1 MTDEQSRAAA
11 IAAGVTPAFVAGEP
25 YEHPVEGVEWHG
37 PGNIRIEVGEPHT
50 EWHAVQVRVVTPFGT
65 VVHVVD
71 VP

>member
-11 IAAGVTPAFVAGEP
+11 IAAGVAPHLVEGEP
-25 YEHPVEGVEWHG
+25 DEHPIEGVEWHG
-37 PGNIRIEVGEPHT
+37 PGSIRIEVGELHP
-50 EWHAVQVRVVTPFGT
+50 EWQAVQVRVVTPFGT